1 MKANEI
7 CDKAME
13 RFGLHQQM
21 LKLIEELGE
30 LTRAA
35 SRWLNE
41 SIDEYDID
49 IEENLCE
56 EIADVEIV
64 LDQVKSQLSHDML
77 SYQRQR
83 KLRRLQEILEKKDD
97 ESGFIA
103 DPDSSAV

>member
-1 MKANEI
+1 MKSKEI
-7 CDKAME
+7 CDRAIDC
-13 RFGLHQQM
+13 FGMQNQM

-41 SIDEYDID
+41 SVDEFDVD

-64 LDQVKSQLSHDML
+64 LDQVKSQLSHDTL
-77 SYQRQR
+77 SYQKQR

-103 DPDSSAV
+103 DSDPDSL